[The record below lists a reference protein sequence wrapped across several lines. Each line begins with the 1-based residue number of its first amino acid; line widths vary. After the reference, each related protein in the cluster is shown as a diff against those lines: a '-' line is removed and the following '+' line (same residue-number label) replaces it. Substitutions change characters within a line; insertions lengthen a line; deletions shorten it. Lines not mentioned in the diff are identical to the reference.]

1 MVEERV
7 QRRLAAILAA
17 DVVGYSRLMGEDEE
31 ATLATLKSFRSVI
44 DELIRSHDGR
54 VAEYRGSARAIGQ
67 APERAACPQR
77 KRAAP
82 VGAALDAFARG
93 AA

>member
-1 MVEERV
+1 MHHVDANGANIPAIGLGTWTLTGKAATRLVPSCSIQSVSRWSRGECGIERP
-7 QRRLAAILAA
+7 
-17 DVVGYSRLMGEDEE
+17 
-31 ATLATLKSFRSVI
+31 
-44 DELIRSHDGR
+44 
-54 VAEYRGSARAIGQ
+54 VAEYRASARAIGQ